1 MNTPVHSGAGGPEVT
16 DVDLSTLSSDRQV
29 SAFDRWVGARVQARV
44 TPASVRI
51 RLWDGQPLP
60 GAPDRPVADLLIR
73 DRATLLRLIYHA
85 DFWFGEAYMSG
96 RALVL
101 GNLNA
106 TIEALTGRASS
117 VEPTPLEQMLA
128 RLALP
133 NTLSVARRNVHEH
146 YDLGNDFYR
155 LWLDREMVYTC
166 AYFPT
171 EQATLEEA
179 QEAKMDLV
187 CRKLYL
193 RRGETVAEAGC
204 GWGALALFMARRY
217 GVKVKAFNVSKEQLA
232 WARDRAQREGL
243 AGQVEFIDDD
253 YRNISGQ
260 FDVFVSV
267 GMLEHVGLRR
277 YPALGDVIRR
287 ILKRDGRGLLH
298 FIGRDIPRPLNAWI
312 RHRIFPGAYPP
323 TLAEVT
329 TGVLKPAGMSVIDVD
344 NLRLH
349 YARTLEHWADRYA
362 RSRDQVRAMFDDG
375 FARAWELYLAGS
387 RAAFVSGSLQLFQV
401 VFTPI
406 AATPPYWTR
415 EVVYGPA
422 DRLPQGDGARGD
434 GPATS
439 PVGA

>member
-1 MNTPVHSGAGGPEVT
+1 MNTPVHSGAGGTEVT
-16 DVDLSTLSSDRQV
+16 DAVDLSTLSSDRQV
-29 SAFDRWVGARVQARV
+29 SPFDRWLGARVQARV

-60 GAPDRPVADLLIR
+60 GAPERPVADLLIR
-73 DRATLLRLIYHA
+73 DRLTLLRLIYRA
-85 DFWFGEAYMSG
+85 DFWFGEAYMAG

-101 GNLNA
+101 GDLNA
-106 TIEALTGRASS
+106 TIEALTARATS
-117 VEPTPLEQMLA
+117 VEPNVFEQIVA
-128 RLALP
+128 KLALP
-133 NTLSVARRNVHEH
+133 NTLSRARDNVHEH

-155 LWLDREMVYTC
+155 LWLDREMLYTC

-171 EQATLEEA
+171 ETATLEDA

-187 CRKLYL
+187 CRKLHL
-193 RRGETVAEAGC
+193 QAGETVAEAGC

-217 GVKVKAFNVSKEQLA
+217 GVRVKAFNVSKEQLA
-232 WARDRAQREGL
+232 WARERAQREGL

-253 YRNISGQ
+253 YRNIRGT

-277 YPALGDVIRR
+277 YPALGNVIRR
-287 ILKRDGRGLLH
+287 VLKRDGGRGLLH
-298 FIGRDIPRPLNAWI
+298 FIGRDIPRPLNSWI
-312 RHRIFPGAYPP
+312 DHRIFPGAYPP

-329 TGVLKPAGMSVIDVD
+329 TRVMKPAGMSVIDVD

-362 RSRDQVRAMFDDG
+362 RSRDQVRAMFDER

-401 VFTPI
+401 VFTAI
-406 AATPPYWTR
+406 AAKPPYWTR
-415 EVVYGPA
+415 EVVYGPP
-422 DRLPQGDGARGD
+422 DRA
-434 GPATS
+434 
-439 PVGA
+439 